1 MKSGFVAVAGKPNVG
16 KSTLINAIMKRK
28 VVIVSDKPQTTRNRV
43 NCILNT
49 PDAQIV
55 LVDTPGIHKPLH
67 KFGEYMVKIAINAL
81 KGQDLI
87 LFLIDPIDMVRESDL
102 NIARIIK
109 ESGIPTIL
117 IINKVDAATQNQIEE
132 AEKRIKTV
140 LDEKSNVIAEFKIS
154 ALTGKNISELLEK
167 IIEVLPEGPQY
178 FPEDM
183 TTDRPLAFMI
193 SELIREKIFHLTSEE
208 IPHSTAVVVEEIT
221 NKENLIYIRAE
232 IYIERQSQKGI
243 IIGQKGRMIK
253 KIGMLARKDIEML
266 LDDRVYLDLYVK
278 VKDKWRQKDSI
289 ILNTIGLKND
299 LE

>member
-16 KSTLINAIMKRK
+16 KSTLINALMKKK
-28 VVIVSDKPQTTRNRV
+28 VVIVSDKPQTTRNRI

-49 PDAQIV
+49 PEAQIV

-67 KFGEYMVKIAINAL
+67 KFGEYMVKIAVNAL

-87 LFLIDPIDMVRESDL
+87 LFLIDPIDKVRESDL

-109 ESGIPTIL
+109 ESKIPVIL
-117 IINKVDAATQNQIEE
+117 IINKTDATTPEE
-132 AEKRIKTV
+132 INEARNRIKTV
-140 LDEKSNVIAEFKIS
+140 LDENSNIIAEFEIS
-154 ALTGKNISELLEK
+154 ALTGYNLAELLQK
-167 IIEVLPEGPQY
+167 IIDVLPEGPQY
-178 FPEDM
+178 YPEDM

-193 SELIREKIFHLTSEE
+193 SEIVREKIFHLTSQE

-221 NKENLIYIRAE
+221 DKEDLVYIRAE
-232 IYIERQSQKGI
+232 IYVERQSQKGI

-253 KIGMLARKDIEML
+253 KIGMLARKDLEAL
-266 LDDRVYLDLYVK
+266 LDDKVYLDLYVK

-289 ILNTIGLKND
+289 ILNTIGMKED

>member
-16 KSTLINAIMKRK
+16 KSTLINALMKKK
-28 VVIVSDKPQTTRNRV
+28 VVIVSDKPQTTRNRI
-43 NCILNT
+43 NCVLTT
-49 PDAQIV
+49 PEAQVV

-67 KFGEYMVKIAINAL
+67 KFGEYMVKIAVNAL

-87 LFLIDPIDMVRESDL
+87 LFLIDPIDKVRESDL

-109 ESGIPTIL
+109 ESKIPAIL
-117 IINKVDAATQNQIEE
+117 IINKIDAATPEQINE
-132 AEKRIKTV
+132 AKNRIKTV
-140 LDEKSNVIAEFKIS
+140 LDENSNIVAEFEIS
-154 ALTGKNISELLEK
+154 ALTGHNLTELLQK

-178 FPEDM
+178 YPEDM

-193 SELIREKIFHLTSEE
+193 SEIVREKIFHLTSQE
-208 IPHSTAVVVEEIT
+208 IPHSTAVVVEEIKD
-221 NKENLIYIRAE
+221 KEDLVYIRAE
-232 IYIERQSQKGI
+232 IYVERQSQKGI

-253 KIGMLARKDIEML
+253 KIGMLARKDLEIL
-266 LDDRVYLDLYVK
+266 LDDKIYLDLYVK

-289 ILNTIGLKND
+289 ILNTIGMKED

>member
-16 KSTLINAIMKRK
+16 KSTLINALMKRK

-49 PDAQIV
+49 QDAQIV

-67 KFGEYMVKIAINAL
+67 KFGEYMVKIAVNAL

-87 LFLIDPIDMVRESDL
+87 LFLIDPIDKIRESDL
-102 NIARIIK
+102 NIAKIIK
-109 ESGIPTIL
+109 ESKIPTIL
-117 IINKVDAATQNQIEE
+117 VINKIDSATPEQIKE
-132 AEKRIKTV
+132 AEERIKTV
-140 LDEKSNVIAEFKIS
+140 LDKNSNIIAEFKIS
-154 ALTGKNISELLEK
+154 ALTGENLSELLEK
-167 IIEVLPEGPQY
+167 IIDTLPEGPQY
-178 FPEDM
+178 YPEDM

-221 NKENLIYIRAE
+221 NKEDLVYIRAE

-289 ILNTIGLKND
+289 IMNTIGLKND
-299 LE
+299 LQ

>member
-16 KSTLINAIMKRK
+16 KSTLINALMKRK

-49 PDAQIV
+49 QDAQIV

-87 LFLIDPIDMVRESDL
+87 LFLIDPIDKVRESDL
-102 NIARIIK
+102 NIAKIIK
-109 ESGIPTIL
+109 ESKIPTIL
-117 IINKVDAATQNQIEE
+117 LINKIDAATQEQIKE
-132 AEKRIKTV
+132 AERRIKTV
-140 LDEKSNVIAEFKIS
+140 LDENSNVIAEFKIS
-154 ALTGKNISELLEK
+154 ALTGQNLSELLQTITEN
-167 IIEVLPEGPQY
+167 LPEGPQY
-178 FPEDM
+178 YPEDM
-183 TTDRPLAFMI
+183 ATDRPLAFMI

-221 NKENLIYIRAE
+221 NKEDLVYIRAE
-232 IYIERQSQKGI
+232 IYVERQSQKGI

-266 LDDRVYLDLYVK
+266 LDDKVYLDLYVK

-289 ILNTIGLKND
+289 IMNTIGLKND

>member
-16 KSTLINAIMKRK
+16 KSTLINALMKRK
-28 VVIVSDKPQTTRNRV
+28 VVIVSDKPQTTRNRI
-43 NCILNT
+43 NCVLTT
-49 PDAQIV
+49 PEAQIV

-67 KFGEYMVKIAINAL
+67 KFGEYMVKIAVNAL

-102 NIARIIK
+102 NIAKIIK
-109 ESGIPTIL
+109 ESNIPTIL
-117 IINKVDAATQNQIEE
+117 VINKIDAATPQQIQE
-132 AEKRIKTV
+132 AENRIKPV
-140 LDEKSNVIAEFKIS
+140 LEDSIIAEYKIS
-154 ALTGKNISELLEK
+154 ALTGENLSELLEK

-178 FPEDM
+178 YPEDM

-193 SELIREKIFHLTSEE
+193 SEIIREKIFHLTSEE

-221 NKENLIYIRAE
+221 DKEDLVYIRAE
-232 IYIERQSQKGI
+232 IYVERQSQKGI

-253 KIGMLARKDIEML
+253 KIGMLARKELEAI
-266 LDDRVYLDLYVK
+266 LDDKVYLDLYVK

-289 ILNTIGLKND
+289 IMNTIGLRDD

>member
-16 KSTLINAIMKRK
+16 KSTLINALMKRK
-28 VVIVSDKPQTTRNRV
+28 VVIVSDKPQTTRNRI
-43 NCILNT
+43 NCVLNT
-49 PDAQIV
+49 PEAQIV

-67 KFGEYMVKIAINAL
+67 KFGEYMVKIAVNAL

-102 NIARIIK
+102 NIAKIIK
-109 ESGIPTIL
+109 EANIPTIL
-117 IINKVDAATQNQIEE
+117 VINKIDAATQEQIQE
-132 AEKRIKTV
+132 AERRIKSV
-140 LDEKSNVIAEFKIS
+140 LDENSNIIAEFKIS
-154 ALTGKNISELLEK
+154 ALTGKNLNELLEK
-167 IIEVLPEGPQY
+167 IIETLPEGPQY
-178 FPEDM
+178 YPEDM

-221 NKENLIYIRAE
+221 NKENLVYIRAE
-232 IYIERQSQKGI
+232 IYVERPSQKGI

-253 KIGMLARKDIEML
+253 KIGMLARKDIENI
-266 LDDRVYLDLYVK
+266 LDDKVYLDLYVK

-289 ILNTIGLKND
+289 ILNTIGMRDD
-299 LE
+299 LD

>member
-16 KSTLINAIMKRK
+16 KSTLINALLKRK
-28 VVIVSDKPQTTRNRV
+28 VVIVSDKPQTTRNRI
-43 NCILNT
+43 NCVLTT
-49 PDAQIV
+49 PEAQIV

-67 KFGEYMVKIAINAL
+67 KFGEYMVKIAVNAL

-102 NIARIIK
+102 NIAKIIK
-109 ESGIPTIL
+109 ESNIPTIL
-117 IINKVDAATQNQIEE
+117 VINKIDAATPRQIQE
-132 AEKRIKTV
+132 AENRIKTV
-140 LDEKSNVIAEFKIS
+140 LNDDNIIAEFKIS
-154 ALTGKNISELLEK
+154 ALTGENLSELLEK

-178 FPEDM
+178 YPEDM

-193 SELIREKIFHLTSEE
+193 SEIIREKIFHLTSEE
-208 IPHSTAVVVEEIT
+208 IPHSTAVIVEEIT
-221 NKENLIYIRAE
+221 DKEDLIYIRAE
-232 IYIERQSQKGI
+232 IYVERQSQKGI

-253 KIGMLARKDIEML
+253 KIGMLARKELEAI
-266 LDDRVYLDLYVK
+266 LDDKVYLDLYVK

-289 ILNTIGLKND
+289 IMNTIGLRDD

>member
-16 KSTLINAIMKRK
+16 KSTLINALMKRK

-49 PDAQIV
+49 SDAQIV

-87 LFLIDPIDMVRESDL
+87 LFLIDPIDQVRESDL

-109 ESGIPTIL
+109 ESKIPTIL
-117 IINKVDAATQNQIEE
+117 VINKIDAATPEQIEE
-132 AEKRIKTV
+132 AERRIKTE
-140 LDEKSNVIAEFKIS
+140 LDETDNIIAEYKIS
-154 ALTGKNISELLEK
+154 ALTGKNLSNLLQT
-167 IIEVLPEGPQY
+167 IIENLPEGPQY
-178 FPEDM
+178 YPDDM

-193 SELIREKIFHLTSEE
+193 SELIREKIFHLTEEE

-221 NKENLIYIRAE
+221 DKEDLVYIRAE
-232 IYIERQSQKGI
+232 IYVERQSQKGI

-253 KIGMLARKDIEML
+253 KIGMLARKDIEAL
-266 LDDRVYLDLYVK
+266 LDDKVYLDLYVK
-278 VKDKWRQKDSI
+278 VKEKWRRKDSI
-289 ILNTIGLKND
+289 IMNTIGLKND

>member
-16 KSTLINAIMKRK
+16 KSTLINALMKRK

-49 PDAQIV
+49 SDAQIV

-87 LFLIDPIDMVRESDL
+87 LFLIDPIDQVRESDL

-109 ESGIPTIL
+109 ESKIPTIL
-117 IINKVDAATQNQIEE
+117 VINKIDAATPEQIEE
-132 AEKRIKTV
+132 AERRIKTE
-140 LDEKSNVIAEFKIS
+140 LDETTNIIAEYKIS
-154 ALTGKNISELLEK
+154 ALTGKNLSNLLQT
-167 IIEVLPEGPQY
+167 IIENLPEGPQY
-178 FPEDM
+178 YPDDM

-193 SELIREKIFHLTSEE
+193 SELIREKIFHLTEEE

-221 NKENLIYIRAE
+221 DKEDLVYIRAE
-232 IYIERQSQKGI
+232 IYVERQSQKGI

-253 KIGMLARKDIEML
+253 KIGMLARKDIEAL
-266 LDDRVYLDLYVK
+266 LDDKVYLDLYVK
-278 VKDKWRQKDSI
+278 VKEKWRRKDSI
-289 ILNTIGLKND
+289 IMNTIGLKND
-299 LE
+299 LK

>member
-16 KSTLINAIMKRK
+16 KSTLINALMKRK
-28 VVIVSDKPQTTRNRV
+28 VVIVSDKPQTTRNRI
-43 NCILNT
+43 NCVLNT
-49 PDAQIV
+49 PEAQIV

-67 KFGEYMVKIAINAL
+67 KFGEYMVKIAVNAL

-102 NIARIIK
+102 NIAKIIK
-109 ESGIPTIL
+109 EANIPTIL
-117 IINKVDAATQNQIEE
+117 VINKIDAATQEQIQE
-132 AEKRIKTV
+132 AERRIKTV
-140 LDEKSNVIAEFKIS
+140 LDENSNIIAEFKIS
-154 ALTGKNISELLEK
+154 ALTGNNLNELLEK
-167 IIEVLPEGPQY
+167 IVEALPEGPQY
-178 FPEDM
+178 YPEDM

-221 NKENLIYIRAE
+221 NKENLVYIRAE
-232 IYIERQSQKGI
+232 IYVERPSQKGI

-253 KIGMLARKDIEML
+253 KIGMLARKDIENI
-266 LDDRVYLDLYVK
+266 LDDKVYLDLYVK

-289 ILNTIGLKND
+289 ILNTIGMKDD